1 MADPLQRVTAG
12 KRVQFSAR
20 SWNRM
25 IDAADRVERQEK
37 SGGGQIETVLNP
49 AIATI
54 RNRSGVDIA
63 TFGILA
69 IGGQSPV
76 FHPDTVQGLQEFQ
89 QEVIIEGV
97 TPTAAGQALCVLL
110 EPITF
115 GLFGRA
121 ALAGAV
127 PVQVNVSDVTH
138 RYATTINGDTTKL
151 ASHAS
156 AGSIILS
163 RPPTTGVQW
172 LYVLLC
178 CQDGWAP
185 EWSDPGSGSGSGGG
199 GEEVAQ
205 EITTTGSGTFTFPDD
220 MIPGTASVDGWGGG
234 GGGGGGAA
242 GSGGGAGAGF
252 SRKALPSYGP
262 GGSVAYS
269 IGAGGA
275 GGIHTLPQDGA
286 AGGDTLI
293 GAVLLVKGGNGGAE
307 SGAGGTSGGLGIGDL
322 RYAGG
327 AGAAGATDIGGGGG
341 SSAGPASNG
350 NAGSGTIGG
359 AAVTGGGA
367 GGRGGTP
374 APILPVAGSAPG
386 GGGGGGGQGYN
397 GAAGANG
404 KLIFRWL
411 TP

>member
-1 MADPLQRVTAG
+1 MADPLQRVSAG

-25 IDAADRVERQEK
+25 IDAAEKVERNER
-37 SGGGQIETVLNP
+37 SGGGTIETVLNP

-63 TFGILA
+63 TFGILT

-76 FHPDTVQGLQEFQ
+76 FHPDTTQGRQEFQ

-97 TPTAAGQALCVLL
+97 TPTAGGQALCVLL

-121 ALAGAV
+121 AVAGAV

-156 AGSIILS
+156 AGSIILT

-185 EWSDPGSGSGSGGG
+185 EWVDPGSGSGSGGG
-199 GEEVAQ
+199 GEEVTQ
-205 EITTTGSGTFTFPDD
+205 EITTTGDGTFTFPDD
-220 MIPGTASVDGWGGG
+220 MIPGSATVEALGDGGG
-234 GGGGGGAA
+234 GGGGDTTGA
-242 GSGGGAGAGF
+242 GGGAGGSWSKGTLATYGPGSSITYHVGPGGTAGDHTAPSDGGDGSGTYVAGF
-252 SRKALPSYGP
+252 SVFA
-262 GGSVAYS
+262 
-269 IGAGGA
+269 
-275 GGIHTLPQDGA
+275 
-286 AGGDTLI
+286 
-293 GAVLLVKGGNGGAE
+293 KGGNGGKKG
-307 SGAGGTSGGLGIGDL
+307 STGGTGGTSGGTGAGNLGV
-322 RYAGG
+322 YS
-327 AGAAGATDIGGGGG
+327 GAAGSDHAGGIGGNGGGPASSSGNGTPGAGGLGGVTTTPATSGTALGDGGGGG
-341 SSAGPASNG
+341 PNG
-350 NAGSGTIGG
+350 H
-359 AAVTGGGA
+359 
-367 GGRGGTP
+367 
-374 APILPVAGSAPG
+374 
-386 GGGGGGGQGYN
+386 N
-397 GAAGANG
+397 GAAGRSG
-404 KLIFRWL
+404 SLIFRWL
-411 TP
+411 TA